1 MKKLYTL
8 LSSLCLALASTFA
21 LNAQEE
27 SRERMVVYQKNGT
40 PVGFWVNKT
49 ESVKFLTDAPD
60 LNMTL
65 AVSDPAEPKAGARRL
80 VFDFGVDVK
89 LAKVTFVEQFRFRGG
104 IENMTQDQL
113 QQVFA
118 QSQVHDIVPSGPKM
132 EFDLTGLQQGYKY
145 YALFFGKDEFG
156 CAGEI
161 KYVAF
166 DIPEA
171 KQKGNPSMDVKF
183 EAGASSVK
191 IKFTP
196 NSDVKGYYFLVGP
209 TEDPSMES
217 VMKMMGIPDLKHYV
231 EAFGTDFYTN
241 PRTYHKG
248 AKETEVKGLSSGVE
262 HTLYL
267 LLMDQD
273 GQLGDVIV
281 TNKFTTKTLGTELKA
296 NIEISVVE
304 ATSNGVSI
312 LCKPDE
318 NTHSYRVCIAEKAK
332 YNKAEVEK
340 LLKEAPEMDPN
351 FPFFSEQQKVS
362 TGGLTPETEYLAIAM
377 PRNAKKEWGDIVTV
391 DFKTTAAATTTPA
404 PQAKAINGL
413 IPLQR
418 DLASNSTEE
427 SAAKVMLQLSK

>member
-8 LSSLCLALASTFA
+8 LSGLCLTLASTFA
-21 LNAQEE
+21 LNAQEVV
-27 SRERMVVYQKNGT
+27 RERMIIYPKNGA
-40 PVGFWVNKT
+40 PVGHWVDKT

-80 VFDFGVDVK
+80 IFDFGVDVK

-318 NTHSYRVCIAEKAK
+318 NTHSYRVCVVEKAK
-332 YNKAEVEK
+332 YDKEKVEEY
-340 LLKEAPEMDPN
+340 LKTAPEEDFN
-351 FPFFSEQQKVS
+351 IPFFQEEQSVS
-362 TGGLTPETEYLAIAM
+362 AGGLTADTDHIVIAL
-377 PRNAKKEWGDIVTV
+377 PRNAKKEWGDLVTIE
-391 DFKTTAAATTTPA
+391 FKTKEAENPA
-404 PQAKAINGL
+404 SVTQVKSTNGI
-413 IPLQR
+413 IPLF
-418 DLASNSTEE
+418 ASEQDRAEPTSQ
-427 SAAKVMLQLSK
+427 VLLQVVK